1 MENGEVGV
9 LGVPAQKPVVLERSQ
24 EQGDIYFFFL
34 IRNKSNEY
42 FLTTELAIH
51 QLQRMEENLVK
62 ELMLTKM
69 SAI

>member
-1 MENGEVGV
+1 MGRLGSLEYLLKNLWSWREVKNKV
-9 LGVPAQKPVVLERSQ
+9 
-24 EQGDIYFFFL
+24 IFIFFFQ

>member
-24 EQGDIYFFFL
+24 EQ
-34 IRNKSNEY
+34 
-42 FLTTELAIH
+42 ELAIH

>member
-24 EQGDIYFFFL
+24 EQGDIYFFFQ

-42 FLTTELAIH
+42 F
-51 QLQRMEENLVK
+51 
-62 ELMLTKM
+62 
-69 SAI
+69 